1 MSCND
6 GVFWGELR
14 SALEHGSYEVLCDMC
29 HAIASMDV
37 GRRVEV
43 AAYLRGRVRERPDL
57 LRNWPMFVLGKEWK
71 PLPDMVSLSQF
82 GFPPDACDSMAQG
95 ECKAG
100 RAGRAHLPFHF
111 WQLNEELPDAH
122 HHEWDY
128 LIWAEVRR
136 ALDRVVRELE
146 MELALNPATPAQ
158 KIFYR
163 CRADFG
169 SWLDRVEAYIKGP
182 SPTLDGLRERTRWGN
197 PFERLRGI
205 NYQVSSGI
213 DWKLWTITVGAIS
226 EGATSIVALASVFLR
241 IGSYD
246 ISLAGTD
253 PHQLWQDAC
262 RRLYCDAW
270 ESVGGLR

>member
-29 HAIASMDV
+29 QAIASMEV

-57 LRNWPMFVLGKEWK
+57 LRNWPMFVLGREWK
-71 PLPDMVSLSQF
+71 PLPDMASLRQF
-82 GFPPDACDSMAQG
+82 GYPPDSCDKMAQG

-100 RAGRAHLPFHF
+100 RGGRAHLPFHF
-111 WQLNEELPDAH
+111 WQLNEELPDAR

-136 ALDRVVRELE
+136 ALDRLVREMEME
-146 MELALNPATPAQ
+146 MELVPKPSRSAQ
-158 KIFYR
+158 MFFYR
-163 CRADFG
+163 CRDNFNA
-169 SWLDRVEAYIKGP
+169 WLDRVEDYIKGP
-182 SPTLDGLRERTRWGN
+182 SPTPGGLHELTRLGN
-197 PFERLRGI
+197 PFERARGI
-205 NYQVSSGI
+205 NRQGI
-213 DWKLWTITVGAIS
+213 DWKLWTIAIGAIS

-241 IGSYD
+241 MGSYS
-246 ISLAGTD
+246 ISLTGTD